1 MDIIFDKLPTNLE
14 ELKSS
19 EYASLQKPEYTAA
32 LFLAAMKVYGKDMET
47 AHQMIQFL
55 QGPRELSPYDKQFLR
70 DRMRDKG
77 HYLIDSYFNGTSPE
91 NNYTPSLPLTVTI
104 TENPYSYAQEGI
116 AKLFIRSSGA
126 DSPRP
131 IEMKLKPSTNQWF
144 LWNQLLLGGIR
155 VPVNE
160 DPWA

>member
-1 MDIIFDKLPTNLE
+1 MDIVFEKLPENLE
-14 ELKSS
+14 EMKACP
-19 EYASLQKPEYTAA
+19 YASLEKPEYAAA
-32 LFLAAMKVYGKDMET
+32 LFLVSMKAYLKNVEAAHE
-47 AHQMIQFL
+47 MIQFL
-55 QGPRELSPYDKQFLR
+55 QGPRELLPYDKQFLR

-91 NNYTPSLPLTVTI
+91 NNYTPSLPLTITI
-104 TENPYSYAQEGI
+104 TENPYSYAQDGI

-131 IEMKLKPSTNQWF
+131 VEMKLKPSTGQWF

-155 VPVNE
+155 VPVSA